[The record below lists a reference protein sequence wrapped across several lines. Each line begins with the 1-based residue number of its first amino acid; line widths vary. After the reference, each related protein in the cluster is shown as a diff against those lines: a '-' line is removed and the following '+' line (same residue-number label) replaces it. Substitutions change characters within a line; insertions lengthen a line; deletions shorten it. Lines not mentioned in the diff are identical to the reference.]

1 MGLRGEGTMGAGAS
15 MGVEGIMEALGVGA
29 ARGMRVGGEVES
41 RRGSGG
47 GEKCHKGRLGV
58 GMGGGGGEGG
68 GGEVFCRR
76 VLSAREL
83 ATVGFQSELEGV
95 VGAGVVCGDEIT
107 GGANLTGRVMG
118 FENSA
123 RT

>member
-1 MGLRGEGTMGAGAS
+1 MGAGGS

-29 ARGMRVGGEVES
+29 ARGMRAGGEAES

-58 GMGGGGGEGG
+58 GMGGGEGGGG
-68 GGEVFCRR
+68 GGEVFCWQ

-83 ATVGFQSELEGV
+83 VTIRF
-95 VGAGVVCGDEIT
+95 
-107 GGANLTGRVMG
+107 
-118 FENSA
+118 
-123 RT
+123 